1 MIAFHG
7 VHISFNRLDRS
18 IMVGNGCMIPIVKIN
33 DTLDF
38 DRFTLYLPAAEN
50 SMHDFSPCLWC
61 VVSNVYEYT
70 TNCQF
75 ITGIKKPA
83 MKTGKRGN
91 D

>member
-33 DTLDF
+33 GTLDF

-50 SMHDFSPCLWC
+50 SSVQILNNMIFRYACGVW
-61 VVSNVYEYT
+61 
-70 TNCQF
+70 
-75 ITGIKKPA
+75 
-83 MKTGKRGN
+83 
-91 D
+91 